1 MNKLYA
7 LDTQDKYY
15 EAKKKLVR
23 NSKKQELD
31 AVFSMKK
38 SKQKKHKKEIN
49 KRFDQIQ
56 QDEEKCPKTKSIIE
70 FDPSLACSI
79 KSFAVKKKRLNKT
92 NYQIF

>member
-1 MNKLYA
+1 MNIMKL
-7 LDTQDKYY
+7 
-15 EAKKKLVR
+15 KKVKDL
-23 NSKKQELD
+23 
-31 AVFSMKK
+31 
-38 SKQKKHKKEIN
+38 
-49 KRFDQIQ
+49 DQIQ

>member
-1 MNKLYA
+1 MPLTPKMNIMKL
-7 LDTQDKYY
+7 
-15 EAKKKLVR
+15 KKVKDL
-23 NSKKQELD
+23 
-31 AVFSMKK
+31 
-38 SKQKKHKKEIN
+38 
-49 KRFDQIQ
+49 DQIQ